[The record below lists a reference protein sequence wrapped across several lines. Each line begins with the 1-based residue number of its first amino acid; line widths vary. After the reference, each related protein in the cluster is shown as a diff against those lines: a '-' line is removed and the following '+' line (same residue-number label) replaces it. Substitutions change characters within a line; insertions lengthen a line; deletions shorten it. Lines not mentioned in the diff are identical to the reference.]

1 MGRLPFL
8 SSPSFAVL
16 GAVAAVSLLLTP
28 GAVGIGQAAPET
40 CTVDAALAAPMTVTF
55 AVDGA
60 RRIAMLPL
68 HALQTPDPDDD
79 LGWTDPL
86 APGAVQVCVE
96 WGDGTFQK
104 VISGDFWT
112 HEYPAEDGIRTA
124 RIWPLSAADEGSDTG
139 PWLEYYGVN
148 RTQETRWAGFGSNAD
163 GDAATTAR
171 MIEVASFGDLGI
183 KGFRNAFQG
192 HHGLVAVPDTLPTS
206 ARDLG
211 RMFELAGAF
220 DDANVAAWDVSR
232 IERMDAMF
240 RRSVF
245 NRPLRGWDVSSVVTF
260 NAMFESSSFDADV
273 SDWRFGTSPSMDID
287 GASMFRQ
294 SPFNQPLDSWDVSR
308 FTTLESMF
316 HSNAVFDQDIGGWD
330 VSNVTTIQNMFRA
343 ARAFDQDLSSW
354 DVSNVS
360 NMTFA
365 FWVASA
371 FNRNLGPWQLK
382 DGVDMSDM
390 LKDGSTTV
398 GISQSCYEAT
408 LVGWASGPVVTGA
421 QLGADG
427 RVYFSDEAIAARAVL
442 VDRGWTIVGDGLAL
456 ADDPVPCPDLVVR
469 TSAGPTDPP
478 SSPGPSVSLSCLP
491 LNPVP
496 GSQVTCTILG
506 GPASAEIL
514 WTATAS
520 APFAGQG
527 VMLDEDGIGTFAFTV
542 PPMVPGAPLTVTLEG
557 WDVGQ
562 VLTSAGPI
570 PSSVPA
576 GEGTLARGHDAP
588 VLVSLA
594 LLTALLARRR
604 SRALTH

>member
-1 MGRLPFL
+1 MGRRPFL
-8 SSPSFAVL
+8 SSPSSAVL
-16 GAVAAVSLLLTP
+16 GAVAAFSLLLTP

-40 CTVDAALAAPMTVTF
+40 CTVDAGLAAPMTVTF
-55 AVDGA
+55 EVDGD

-68 HALQTPDPDDD
+68 HALQTPDPDDNFS
-79 LGWTDPL
+79 WNDPA

-104 VISGDFWT
+104 VVSGDFWT
-112 HEYPAEDGIRTA
+112 HEYPASDGPRTA
-124 RIWPLSAADEGSDTG
+124 RIWPLRAADGGSDTG

-148 RTQETRWAGFGSNAD
+148 RTQATRWGGFGSNAS

-171 MIEVASFGDLGI
+171 MTEVASFGGLGI

-192 HHGLVAVPDTLPTS
+192 HHGLVDVPDTLPTS

-211 RMFELAGAF
+211 RMFELARAF
-220 DDANVAAWDVSR
+220 NDANVAAWDVSR

-240 RRSVF
+240 RSSAF
-245 NRPLRGWDVSSVVTF
+245 NQPLRGWDVSSVVTF

-273 SDWRFGTSPSMDID
+273 SNWRFNTSSAVDID
-287 GASMFRQ
+287 GASLFRQ
-294 SPFNQPLDSWDVSR
+294 SPFNQPLSSWDVSR

-316 HSNAVFDQDIGGWD
+316 QSNAVFDQDIGGWD

-360 NMTFA
+360 NMRLA
-365 FWVASA
+365 FWVATA

-382 DGVDMSDM
+382 DGVDMSGM
-390 LKDGSTTV
+390 LDDDSGM
-398 GISQSCYEAT
+398 SQSCYEAT

-421 QLGADG
+421 KLGADG
-427 RVYFSDEAIAARAVL
+427 RVYFSDEATAARGVL
-442 VDRGWTIVGDGLAL
+442 IDEWGWTIASDGLAL
-456 ADDPVPCPDLVVR
+456 VEDPVPCPDLVVR
-469 TSAGPTDPP
+469 TTDEPAGASA
-478 SSPGPSVSLSCLP
+478 SPGPSVSLSCLP
-491 LNPVP
+491 LNLVP
-496 GSQVTCTILG
+496 GSQVTCTVVD

-514 WTATAS
+514 WTAAAPS
-520 APFAGQG
+520 PFAGQG
-527 VMLDEDGIGTFAFTV
+527 VMLDEDGVGTFAFTV

-562 VLTSAGPI
+562 VLAVGGPI

-576 GEGTLARGHDAP
+576 GEGTLARGHHAL

-594 LLTALLARRR
+594 LLPALLARRR
-604 SRALTH
+604 IRALTH

>member
-55 AVDGA
+55 AVDGD
-60 RRIAMLPL
+60 RRVAMVPL
-68 HALQTPDPDDD
+68 HALQTPDPDDNFS
-79 LGWTDPL
+79 WNDPA

-104 VISGDFWT
+104 VVSGDFWT
-112 HEYPAEDGIRTA
+112 HEYPAGDGIRTA
-124 RIWPLSAADEGSDTG
+124 RIWPLRAVDGGSDTG

-148 RTQETRWAGFGSNAD
+148 RTQATSWGGFGSNAD
-163 GDAATTAR
+163 GDDPTTAR

-183 KGFRNAFQG
+183 KGFRNAFQR
-192 HHGLVAVPDTLPTS
+192 HHGLAAVPDTLPTS

-211 RMFELAGAF
+211 RMFEFARAF
-220 DDANVAAWDVSR
+220 NDANVAAWDVSR

-240 RRSVF
+240 RGSAF
-245 NRPLRGWDVSSVVTF
+245 NQPLRGWDVSSVVTF

-287 GASMFRQ
+287 GASLFRQ
-294 SPFNQPLDSWDVSR
+294 SPFNQPLNSWDVSR

-316 HSNAVFDQDIGGWD
+316 QSNAVFDQDIGGWD

-360 NMTFA
+360 NMRLA
-365 FWVASA
+365 FWVATA

-382 DGVDMSDM
+382 DGVDMSGM
-390 LKDGSTTV
+390 LDDDSGM
-398 GISQSCYEAT
+398 SQSCYEAT
-408 LVGWASGPVVTGA
+408 LAGWASGPVVTEA
-421 QLGADG
+421 RLGADG
-427 RVYFSDEAIAARAVL
+427 RVYFSDEATAARAVL
-442 VDRGWTIVGDGLAL
+442 VDDWDWTIVGDGLASG
-456 ADDPVPCPDLVVR
+456 DDPVPCPDLVVR
-469 TSAGPTDPP
+469 TSAGPIDPP
-478 SSPGPSVSLSCLP
+478 SSQRSSVSLSCLP

-506 GPASAEIL
+506 GPAAAEIL
-514 WTATAS
+514 WTAAAPS
-520 APFAGQG
+520 PFAGQG
-527 VMLDEDGIGTFAFTV
+527 VMLDEGGVGTFAFTV

-557 WDVGQ
+557 WDVRQ
-562 VLTSAGPI
+562 VVTSAGPI

-576 GEGTLARGHDAP
+576 GEGMLARGHV
-588 VLVSLA
+588 VLLLLSLA
-594 LLTALLARRR
+594 LLASLLAGRR